1 MTITES
7 QRSSGA
13 TLKGTLPDFIG
24 IGAQRAG
31 TTWLYRCLSEHP
43 EIFMSAKK
51 ELHFFNRHFD
61 QGLEAYKANFP
72 VSETQ
77 HAKVCGEIT
86 PNYYHREQALQRI
99 RDTLPDVKLFFVLR
113 EPVARAYSQYQL
125 YVQSDYQG
133 LSFDEVLA
141 KYEDVTDLSLQ
152 GKHLQRI
159 FEIFPR
165 DNVLVL
171 FYDDIVRTPA
181 TVVKSVFSF
190 LEVDS
195 TFTPSFLNKRVNRV
209 VLPGT
214 QKWLKKLGLGWG
226 IELVKRS
233 PASEWIKNA
242 FHKPVKKAD
251 DTDFSAFSARFKGD
265 IDLIEK
271 LTGRALTDWKRPD

>member
-1 MTITES
+1 MTISETQAPPS
-7 QRSSGA
+7 A
-13 TLKGTLPDFIG
+13 TGEGTLPDFIG
-24 IGAQRAG
+24 VGAQRAG

-43 EIFMSAKK
+43 DIFMSAKK
-51 ELHFFNRHFD
+51 ELHFFNRHFE
-61 QGLEAYKANFP
+61 QGLESYKANFP
-72 VSETQ
+72 ASET
-77 HAKVCGEIT
+77 ANVKVCGEIT

-99 RDTLPDVKLFFVLR
+99 KETIPDVKLFFVLR
-113 EPVARAYSQYQL
+113 EPVSRAFSQYQL

-133 LSFDEVLA
+133 LSFDEVLT
-141 KYEDVTDLSLQ
+141 KYDDVTDLSLQ

-159 FEIFPR
+159 YEIFPR
-165 DNVLVL
+165 ENVLVL
-171 FYDDIVRTPA
+171 FYDDIVRSPA
-181 TVVKSVFSF
+181 TVVKSVFNF
-190 LEVDS
+190 LDVDS
-195 TFTPSFLNKRVNRV
+195 SFSPSFLNKRVNRV

-251 DTDFSAFSARFKGD
+251 DTDFTAFSTRFKND

-271 LTGRALTDWKRPD
+271 LTGRALPGWKRPD